1 MSANILSNTYNLN
14 LIDINNIPD
23 LEYEMTLKDVLE
35 DLVHFPQNIYN
46 KFIINKLIQFINE
59 LK

>member
-1 MSANILSNTYNLN
+1 MSANILINTYNLTDN
-14 LIDINNIPD
+14 NNIPD

-46 KFIINKLIQFINE
+46 KFII
-59 LK
+59 